1 MPFTIK
7 NVLVWGRV
15 GGSVGWLI
23 IDSGHDLT
31 VCKFE
36 PCVKDLLDIKQE
48 IGDKVVGWLD
58 QPLLLS
64 WLQPNFLRTTVLVQ
78 IEALREQK
86 FGSRNN
92 AKPTCPFDQY

>member
-23 IDSGHDLT
+23 IGSGHDLT

-36 PCVKDLLDIKQE
+36 PCVEDLLDIKQE
-48 IGDKVVGWLD
+48 IGDKVVGWLG
-58 QPLLLS
+58 QPLDVI
-64 WLQPNFLRTTVLVQ
+64 QVAAQFF
-78 IEALREQK
+78 K
-86 FGSRNN
+86 NN
-92 AKPTCPFDQY
+92 CTCTN